1 MISNNPA
8 VLDGGEFGTIIEGNG
23 ITIDGGPVGVALTGP
38 VTIDGG
44 AVFAGGTVGNT
55 TIAGN
60 LVISGA
66 SRLLQGDW
74 SNATQNNRVKL
85 QTSTT
90 NGSTNIEVVPN
101 GTSAAAG
108 VLVENNSTIGNNSY
122 GILVIGSTRVAL
134 ACGVRGTGTAI
145 PLYLAAGTG
154 VNVSLGID
162 INGNVTA
169 GGSFSAALA
178 TNATNGFLFINSCA
192 GVPTGVPAGFV
203 GATGKTPVTV
213 NTTNSN
219 MYFYSGSAWR
229 NTNTPDYELAVAT
242 ALQTVFSTT
251 MRTVAAS
258 GGKAFI
264 QVFVNGVK
272 QVEGGSYSF
281 TVTGTNEVTFNVGV
295 TLNAVVE
302 FYGFA

>member
-1 MISNNPA
+1 MATSPNIMISNNPA

-66 SRLLQGDW
+66 SRLLQADW
-74 SNATQNNRVKL
+74 SNATLNNRVKL
-85 QTSTT
+85 QTSTVD
-90 NGSTNIEVVPN
+90 GSTSVEVVPN
-101 GTSAAAG
+101 GTSTTAG
-108 VLVENNSTIGNNSY
+108 YVCENNSTIGNNAA
-122 GILVIGSTRVAL
+122 GIFNISNSRVAIL
-134 ACGVRGTGTAI
+134 CTVRGTGTAL
-145 PLYLAAGTG
+145 PLYFAAGTG
-154 VNVSLGID
+154 ANVSLGID

-203 GATGKTPVTV
+203 GGAGKVPLVIDTV
-213 NTTNSN
+213 NDK
-219 MYFYSGSAWR
+219 MYFYST
-229 NTNTPDYELAVAT
+229 NTNAWIAV
-242 ALQTVFSTT
+242 
-251 MRTVAAS
+251 
-258 GGKAFI
+258 
-264 QVFVNGVK
+264 N
-272 QVEGGSYSF
+272 
-281 TVTGTNEVTFNVGV
+281 
-295 TLNAVVE
+295 
-302 FYGFA
+302 